1 MPAKDKRKLAAIM
14 FADVVGYSRMMASN
28 EERTL
33 ELLKDFENICS
44 PIISKHDGEIIK
56 KVGDELFC
64 EFSSAKQAVDC
75 ALEIQEAIQPYNDSR
90 PKDFKLQVRIG
101 IHIGDIVLRDGDVF
115 GDGVNIAS
123 RIQPFSNPGGICV
136 SNAVRDALSSHPKY
150 EIQIE
155 GEQELKNIIEKHT
168 LYSIKTG
175 FEEKKT
181 KINKSNNKSSFK
193 LIISGLCIFGVL
205 F

>member
-64 EFSSAKQAVDC
+64 EFSSAK
-75 ALEIQEAIQPYNDSR
+75 
-90 PKDFKLQVRIG
+90 
-101 IHIGDIVLRDGDVF
+101 
-115 GDGVNIAS
+115 
-123 RIQPFSNPGGICV
+123 
-136 SNAVRDALSSHPKY
+136 
-150 EIQIE
+150 
-155 GEQELKNIIEKHT
+155 
-168 LYSIKTG
+168 
-175 FEEKKT
+175 
-181 KINKSNNKSSFK
+181 
-193 LIISGLCIFGVL
+193 
-205 F
+205 